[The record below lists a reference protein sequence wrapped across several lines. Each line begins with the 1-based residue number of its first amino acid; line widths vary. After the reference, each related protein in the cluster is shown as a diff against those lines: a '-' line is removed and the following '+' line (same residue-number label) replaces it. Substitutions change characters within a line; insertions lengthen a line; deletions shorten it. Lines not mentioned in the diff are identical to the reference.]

1 MAIATELVEVVPVLV
16 VLVPVAVVVPVRPVP
31 VAVVVLEVDVAALE
45 SLYRSR
51 RFPAPQYSYW
61 LPGQTKEQSVAGATT
76 EPALIVLPQ

>member
-16 VLVPVAVVVPVRPVP
+16 VLVPVAVVPVRLVP
-31 VAVVVLEVDVAALE
+31 VAVLEDETPVAALV
-45 SLYRSR
+45 SLYMSR

-61 LPGQTKEQSVAGATT
+61 LPGQTKEQSVAGART